1 MTLWQEI
8 YNLGIVPLIGKV
20 SPAESG
26 DLARALAQGGL
37 TAAAITLDGEKDVQ
51 QARAMA
57 GAVSGFKVF
66 AYAVNDAESARRAVE
81 AGVCGVFTQSA
92 DEAVLQPLAQAGVEC
107 LPVPSVVKF
116 AKLAD
121 YFSCGRVAAC
131 LCPDLET
138 KELLGKSYFDA
149 VVRRTRQA
157 VSAMLGF
164 DLRHVGINQPDAE
177 SSARTAGEF
186 ESLFGFT
193 RTDRGGA
200 YFAGEVVEV
209 MKKKFYGEHG
219 HIAVATNDAGR
230 AAYFL
235 QKQGAVFNWQSA
247 GYEPDGSLRVV
258 YLAKEIGGF
267 AVHILQRP

>member
-1 MTLWQEI
+1 M
-8 YNLGIVPLIGKV
+8 
-20 SPAESG
+20 
-26 DLARALAQGGL
+26 
-37 TAAAITLDGEKDVQ
+37 
-51 QARAMA
+51 
-57 GAVSGFKVF
+57 
-66 AYAVNDAESARRAVE
+66 
-81 AGVCGVFTQSA
+81 
-92 DEAVLQPLAQAGVEC
+92 
-107 LPVPSVVKF
+107 
-116 AKLAD
+116 
-121 YFSCGRVAAC
+121 
-131 LCPDLET
+131 
-138 KELLGKSYFDA
+138 
-149 VVRRTRQA
+149 RRTRQA